1 MRIAFWITTAFH
13 FLQRSG
19 RIAAVLSLMLFS
31 AISSL
36 VFLSS
41 LSVGINDAM
50 IHNSV
55 SLYSGHITGFD
66 LPGSIPKESLKI
78 SGVKQVLKRTQTPG
92 IISTPPGRAEALTLV
107 GINPEEEFKTTA
119 LKKKIIAGHPPENG
133 EPALFLGKAL
143 ADSLNTSVGDIVF
156 FSPHTGSSPLRLLV
170 CGIFET
176 GIFRFDKSLAFCPEQ
191 ALLEYPRTW
200 EAAVFLEDGI
210 KTKDILNIYK
220 QRFQSGGRF
229 SPWEELMPDLRQ
241 LIELNIVSMG
251 IVIALVFSVV
261 SIGIACGLVIYI
273 LKNMREYGIMKAMG
287 STAGELILLI
297 YAKVILIT
305 LGTSLAGCLA
315 GVLMVWG
322 VGKIGIDLTAF
333 TSHNQYFAVSG
344 MIYPRLTLFS
354 LGAPPVAALFFSLL
368 ASAWPT
374 ALLLRKKTAD
384 ILRSI

>member
-1 MRIAFWITTAFH
+1 MQIAFWVTTALH
-13 FLQRSG
+13 FLRRSG

-66 LPGSIPKESLKI
+66 LPGSIPRERLKI

-119 LKKKIIAGHPPENG
+119 LNKKIIAGHPPENG
-133 EPALFLGKAL
+133 ESALFLGKAL
-143 ADSLNTSVGDIVF
+143 ADRLNAGVGDIVF
-156 FSPHTGSSPLRLLV
+156 FNSYKGSSPLRLSV

-191 ALLEYPRTW
+191 ALSEYPRTW
-200 EAAVFLEDGI
+200 EAAVFLEDGM
-210 KTKDILNIYK
+210 KTKDILSIYQ
-220 QRFQSGGRF
+220 QRFQNEIRF

-241 LIELNIVSMG
+241 LIELNTISMS
-251 IVIALVFSVV
+251 IVIVLVFSVV
-261 SIGIACGLVIYI
+261 SIGIACGLVIFI
-273 LKNMREYGIMKAMG
+273 LKNMREYGILKAMG
-287 STAGELILLI
+287 ATTGELILLI
-297 YAKVILIT
+297 YAKVILII
-305 LGTSLAGCLA
+305 LGTSLIGCLA

-322 VGKIGIDLTAF
+322 VGEIGIDLTAF
-333 TSHNQYFAVSG
+333 TSHNQYFTISG
-344 MIYPRLTLFS
+344 IIYPRLTLFS
-354 LGAPPVAALFFSLL
+354 LGAPPVAALFFSLP
-368 ASAWPT
+368 ASAWPAT
-374 ALLLRKKTAD
+374 LLVRKKTAD